1 LNSMGSHANQLSQ
14 EERWQVAAYV
24 MQLKSKL

>member
-1 LNSMGSHANQLSQ
+1 MGSYANQLSE

-24 MQLKSKL
+24 EKLKAELEK